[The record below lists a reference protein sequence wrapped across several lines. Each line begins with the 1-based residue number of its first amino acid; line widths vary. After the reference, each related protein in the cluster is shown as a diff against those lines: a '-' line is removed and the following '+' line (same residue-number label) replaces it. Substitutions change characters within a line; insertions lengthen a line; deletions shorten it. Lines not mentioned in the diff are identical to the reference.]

1 MSMDSVTEIIA
12 HFFGHFHT
20 LIEQAR
26 MREAYDEFLADKA
39 DQLDYPELPFI
50 EAQFDARFQLGS
62 YVPELAYEPPA
73 PDILLVVPWSYVRFV
88 PPELPELTDKLYA
101 QWPALLQ
108 LAPASIALSYVT
120 KTILPDIEPLGSV
133 ANYLIQKISLSDN
146 DYFNVGG
153 SGLVFS
159 AEPIDNDLLLDFASE
174 ALAISPIANPALPG
188 SVDAVVD
195 FITTAIEAF
204 DSFDAS
210 SAPEG
215 ASMFV
220 TKSATLEG
228 DYLNGELVDELPS
241 LIDYYDPEADDE
253 PEAEL
258 EPVGQMSV
266 RIEANA
272 HFEASVSLET
282 GGNALVNA
290 ASVTSFWTAAT
301 VTAVVGSH
309 FELNA
314 IIQINA
320 WMDEDA
326 VSEDVSAWLDPD
338 AAATK
343 AFNLASF
350 ARYDTFEE
358 MRQAGDEPNFPK
370 HWVVER
376 IDGDVMI
383 VNWLQ
388 QFVFMSDNDIG
399 ILSSSGVTT
408 SVIAGD
414 NLSVNQ
420 ISLFEMAMAYD
431 LIIIGG
437 NVYDANI
444 IQQLNVLFDNDLIG
458 AVDGFTTTGNG
469 TASTSGNLLWNEASI
484 YNVGG
489 ATRFDALPDAYKAFA
504 DSLALG
510 GNGAAGDVLT
520 DTAFA
525 DLGALKVLY
534 ISGDLIKL
542 NYVGQTNILGD
553 SDQIVLAMNAIDPV
567 EDASWTLQTGDN
579 ALINLAGISD
589 LDSLGKTYVGGEQYA
604 QDVLIQAE
612 FISAS
617 PDLLGA
623 RDPNALVNEAV
634 AFLVDDA
641 SNDHADANSSL
652 DPGYHPQDAGQ
663 TDGLQTML
671 A

>member
-12 HFFGHFHT
+12 HFVGHFHT

-26 MREAYDEFLADKA
+26 MRETYEKFLADKA
-39 DQLDYPELPFI
+39 EQSDYEELPFI
-50 EAQFDARFQLGS
+50 AAQFDARFQLGS
-62 YVPELAYEPPA
+62 YVPALAYDPPT
-73 PDILLVVPWSYVRFV
+73 PDIATVIPWSNVRFA
-88 PPELPELTDKLYA
+88 PPDLPDFTDKFFA
-101 QWPALLQ
+101 QWPAMLQ
-108 LAPASIALSYVT
+108 LAPAAIALSYVT
-120 KTILPDIEPLGSV
+120 KTILPDVEPLGSI
-133 ANYLIQKISLSDN
+133 ANYLIQKISLSDD
-146 DYFNVGG
+146 DYFGVGDA
-153 SGLVFS
+153 GLLFS
-159 AEPIDNDLLLDFASE
+159 PEPVDNDLLLDFASQ
-174 ALAISPIANPALPG
+174 ALSISPIADPDMPG
-188 SVDAVVD
+188 SADAVAD

-204 DSFDAS
+204 DSYDAS

-215 ASMFV
+215 ATVFV
-220 TKSATLEG
+220 ARSETLDG
-228 DYLNGELVDELPS
+228 DYLNGGIVEELP
-241 LIDYYDPEADDE
+241 LLDDYYDREPEDE
-253 PEAEL
+253 P
-258 EPVGQMSV
+258 EPVGQSSV
-266 RIEANA
+266 RVEGNA
-272 HFEASVSLET
+272 LIEASVTLEA
-282 GGNALVNA
+282 GGNSLINS

-314 IIQINA
+314 VIQINA

-326 VSEDVSAWLDPD
+326 LCDTVSGWLDPD
-338 AAATK
+338 AAATQ

-350 ARYDTFEE
+350 SRYDTFEE
-358 MRQAGDEPNFPK
+358 MRQPGDEPTFPK
-370 HWVVER
+370 HWMVER

-388 QFVFMSDNDIG
+388 QFTFMSDNDIG
-399 ILSSSGVTT
+399 VLSSTGVTT

-414 NLSVNQ
+414 NMAVNQ
-420 ISLFEMAMAYD
+420 ISLFELAFAYD
-431 LIIIGG
+431 LIVIGG

-458 AVDGFTTTGNG
+458 AVNGFSTTGNA

-489 ATRFDALPDAYKAFA
+489 AGRFDALPDAYKAFA

-510 GNGAAGDVLT
+510 GMGAAGGVLG
-520 DTAFA
+520 DAAFA
-525 DLGALKVLY
+525 GLGALKVLY

-542 NYVGQTNILGD
+542 NYINQTNILGD
-553 SDQIVLAMNAIDPV
+553 SDQIALAMSAIDPV
-567 EDASWTLQTGDN
+567 EDAQWTLTTGDN
-579 ALINLAGISD
+579 ALINVAGISD
-589 LDSLGKTYVGGEQYA
+589 LDSLGKTYVGGEQYS
-604 QDVLIQAE
+604 QDMLIQAE

-617 PDLLGA
+617 PEFLGA

-641 SNDHADANSSL
+641 ADDYADGNSSL

-663 TDGLQTML
+663 SDGLQTML

>member
-1 MSMDSVTEIIA
+1 MSMDGVTEIIA
-12 HFFGHFHT
+12 HFVGHFHT

-26 MREAYDEFLADKA
+26 MREAYDKFLAAKA
-39 DQLDYPELPFI
+39 DQLDHEELPFI
-50 EAQFDARFQLGS
+50 TAQFDARFQLGS
-62 YVPELAYEPPA
+62 YVPELDYEPPA
-73 PDILLVVPWSYVRFV
+73 PELVPVVPWSYVSFV
-88 PPELPELTDKLYA
+88 PPDLPELTGKFYA

-108 LAPASIALSYVT
+108 LAPASIAISYIT
-120 KTILPDIEPLGSV
+120 KTILPDVEPLGSIG
-133 ANYLIQKISLSDN
+133 NYLVQKISLTDN
-146 DYFNVGG
+146 DYFSVGG

-159 AEPIDNDLLLDFASE
+159 PEAVDNDLLLDFASQ
-174 ALAISPIANPALPG
+174 ALSISPIADPVLPG
-188 SVDAVVD
+188 STDAVID
-195 FITTAIEAF
+195 FISIAIEAF
-204 DSFDAS
+204 ESYDPS

-215 ASMFV
+215 ADVFV
-220 TKSATLEG
+220 TKSTTLEG
-228 DYLNGELVDELPS
+228 DYLNGELVDELPILS
-241 LIDYYDPEADDE
+241 DYYDPALPGEEIA
-253 PEAEL
+253 
-258 EPVGQMSV
+258 PVGQKYV
-266 RIEANA
+266 QAEGNVQI
-272 HFEASVSLET
+272 EASVTLEA

-290 ASVTSFWTAAT
+290 ATVKSFWTAAT

-326 VSEDVSAWLDPD
+326 VCESVSGWLDHD

-350 ARYDTFEE
+350 ARYDTHEE
-358 MRQAGDEPNFPK
+358 MRQPGDDPTFPK

-399 ILSSSGVTT
+399 ILASSGVTT

-414 NLSVNQ
+414 NMSINQ
-420 ISLFEMAMAYD
+420 ISLFEMAFAYD
-431 LIIIGG
+431 LIVIGG

-444 IQQLNVLFDNDLIG
+444 IQQLNVLFDNDVIG
-458 AVDGFTTTGNG
+458 AVNGFTTTGNG

-484 YNVGG
+484 NNVGG
-489 ATRFDALPDAYKAFA
+489 ATRFEGLPDAYKAFA

-510 GNGAAGDVLT
+510 GKGAAGDVLT
-520 DTAFA
+520 DSAFA
-525 DLGALKVLY
+525 GLGALKVLY

-553 SDQIVLAMNAIDPV
+553 SDQIALAMNALHPV
-567 EDASWTLQTGDN
+567 ADANWTLKTGDN
-579 ALINLAGISD
+579 ALINVAAISD
-589 LDSLGKTYVGGEQYA
+589 LDSLGKTYVGGEQYS
-604 QDVLIQAE
+604 QDILIQAE

-634 AFLVDDA
+634 AFLVDDT
-641 SNDHADANSSL
+641 ADDYADGKSSL